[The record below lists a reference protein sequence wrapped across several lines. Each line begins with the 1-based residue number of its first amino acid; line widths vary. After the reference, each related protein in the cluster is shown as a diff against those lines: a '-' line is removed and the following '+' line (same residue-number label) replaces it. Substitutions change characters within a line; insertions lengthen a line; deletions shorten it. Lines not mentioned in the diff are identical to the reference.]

1 MVISGLLDR
10 YCCPVT
16 SMTEESAK
24 TNMALKKSC
33 IAVPQSDARPNKLG
47 RANRSHTSSRGAERP
62 CGFSSHVNLVAVAAD
77 TDADTGSPE
86 TNTAVIVVTPTLD
99 ITLTRSVGV

>member
-1 MVISGLLDR
+1 
-10 YCCPVT
+10 
-16 SMTEESAK
+16 MTEESAG
-24 TNMALKKSC
+24 TNMALKRSC
-33 IAVPQSDARPNKLG
+33 IVVPRSDARPNKLG